1 VDLARAV
8 LFDFGNTLFAH
19 APLPATIHVEAT
31 RLGASVDLQWAV
43 DLALR
48 IDESSQAEEELAHPR
63 DLDADV
69 WHGRWHVMYGVADE
83 EVPGLGAA
91 IYRAMHD
98 PAAWIAYRST
108 AHVLQTLARAGVQI
122 AIVSNTGW
130 DVRTVL
136 QHHGLADLV
145 TAWVLSCEVGVVKP
159 SPEIFEHACAAVG
172 VDAVDALMVGDDAT
186 ADAGAVRAGLRT
198 LLLPAAPPGVENGLH
213 VVASLAAR

>member
-19 APLPATIHVEAT
+19 APLPATIHEEAT
-31 RLGASVDLQWAV
+31 RLGATVDLEWAV
-43 DLALR
+43 DLAMR
-48 IDESSQAEEELAHPR
+48 IDDASRTVDEMTHPR

-69 WHGRWHVMYGVADE
+69 WHGRWHVMYGVADS

-91 IYRAMHD
+91 VYRAMHD

-108 AHVLQTLARAGVQI
+108 QPVLKTLARAGVRV
-122 AIVSNTGW
+122 AVVSNTGW

-136 QHHGLADLV
+136 QHHRLDQFV
-145 TAWVLSCEVGVVKP
+145 TSWILSYEVGAVKP
-159 SPEIFEHACAAVG
+159 SPEIFECACVALG
-172 VDAVDALMVGDDAT
+172 VDPTDALMVGDDPV

-198 LLLPAAPPGVENGLH
+198 LLLPAASPGVENGLH
-213 VVASLAAR
+213 VVPSLAAR

>member
-1 VDLARAV
+1 MDLARAV

-19 APLPATIHVEAT
+19 APLPATIHEQAT
-31 RLGASVDLQWAV
+31 RLGATVDLQWSV

-48 IDESSQAEEELAHPR
+48 IDESSQAAEELEHLR
-63 DLDADV
+63 DLDPDV
-69 WHGRWHVMYGVADE
+69 WHGRWHVMYGAADA

-91 IYRAMHD
+91 VYRAMNE

-108 AHVLQTLARAGVQI
+108 AHVLQTLSRAGVRV

-136 QHHGLADLV
+136 QHHGVAELV
-145 TAWVLSCEVGVVKP
+145 TTWVLSCEVGVVKP
-159 SPEIFEHACAAVG
+159 SVEIFEHACAGLG

-213 VVASLAAR
+213 VVPSLASR